1 VFCLGNFSAYSFY
14 GAAWT
19 VGSLVERVVKAGYT
33 GVGLADLGGFHGGV
47 ECSQACDRA
56 GVRMVLGCRVRLRDF
71 APGWLQVTI
80 RDQKGYAAA
89 CRLLSECTAGET
101 DWPALDRLQAE
112 ASDHVWV
119 SCPIRVEHVYRTRIG
134 EFPRWCGAWEALLE
148 RGWENLWLE
157 LGWQSTS
164 GRLLQRRVFSEWRR
178 RGWKRWVV
186 MPAAR
191 HDGSR
196 RGSALLELLQSIG
209 TLTRLGQAHP
219 DKLPAGDYGLL
230 PAREMKHRFA
240 RIPEVMEQTQAFAES
255 CRFDYRYG
263 RLYLPN
269 PLVRSGADE
278 AEQVTSRARQDRL
291 LAWRC
296 LRGVVLRYGR
306 TYPWRDKPTRATLLD
321 RLKMELGIV
330 SETGY
335 AGYFLIFG
343 EVVDECRRREI
354 PVLAR
359 GSAAGSLI
367 CYALGVANVCPFR
380 FGLRFERFLNRERMR
395 HSKLPDI
402 DLDLPWDRR
411 EEIMAWLYE
420 RYGLEKVAM
429 IGGFAHFKGR
439 ASVAEVAKAMGV
451 PTHEAH
457 AWSKRLPHGSLRKF
471 ISGQDD
477 YVEARGAF
485 ADDRFREALQRAADL
500 DGLPRHPMMHPCGM
514 VIADRPLTGFTPV
527 GPSARGFSMT
537 QLSMDPIEDLGL
549 LKMDL
554 LGQAGLSVIRDCVRD
569 LGGRGRDKG
578 DERDGRDINLA
589 DGSADRD
596 EEGDVF
602 AGIDYGDQ
610 RIYEMI
616 RNGEARG
623 VFHIESP
630 AMTSLLKLCRCA
642 DVDCLVAT
650 VSVIRP
656 GAANEDK
663 KTRFARRYLGLE
675 EPAFAHPVLE
685 EVLGDSYG
693 LMIYEEH
700 ILLVAN
706 RFAGIDFGTADLL
719 RRILIKKSDS
729 DALGELEAVFRS
741 AALRIGRT
749 DAEIETVW
757 GELRDFSGFMFNKA
771 HGAAYAIEAF
781 HGCWLKYHW
790 PAHFLAAVLNN
801 RRGFY
806 APLVYVM
813 EILRHGTAFEL
824 PDVQYPENRYHVEG
838 DRVRVPLWQVKGL
851 GAAFIGRWEA
861 SRRNGPFRDWDDFV
875 KRTRP
880 DPADADLLARVGALR
895 AFFDNR
901 HAAIWH
907 AGQVNPPGRGKAAR
921 RAGEQAD
928 LFAVSSRRDASAL
941 RPMDE
946 RAMAEA
952 EAELLGFPVT
962 CSPFALWME
971 GVNRNGTLP
980 ISKLGHHVGREME
993 IAGIQVCHRLHRTLK
1008 GDLMKF
1014 ISVADETGMA
1024 ETVLFPDVYRR
1035 FGWQLSQVRAARFR
1049 VRIEYDDT
1057 ESGLSLTV
1065 TEVTLED

>member
-1 VFCLGNFSAYSFY
+1 MG
-14 GAAWT
+14 
-19 VGSLVERVVKAGYT
+19 
-33 GVGLADLGGFHGGV
+33 
-47 ECSQACDRA
+47 
-56 GVRMVLGCRVRLRDF
+56 LGCRVRLGDF
-71 APGWLQVTI
+71 VPGWLQVTV
-80 RDQKGYAAA
+80 RDQVGYAAT

-101 DWPALDRLQAE
+101 DWAALDRLQAE
-112 ASDHVWV
+112 AAEHVWL
-119 SCPIRVEHVYRTRIG
+119 SCPIRVEHVYRSRIG
-134 EFPRWCGAWEALLE
+134 EFPRWRGAWEALLE
-148 RGWENLWLE
+148 RGWDNLWLE
-157 LGWQSTS
+157 LGWQSPA

-178 RGWKRWVV
+178 RGWQRWVV
-186 MPAAR
+186 ISGAR
-191 HDGSR
+191 HDGSE
-196 RGSALLELLQSIG
+196 RGKAVLELLQSMG
-209 TLTRLGQAHP
+209 TLTRIGQAHP
-219 DKLPAGDYGLL
+219 DKLPAGDHGLV
-230 PAREMKHRFA
+230 PASGLRHRFA
-240 RIPEVMEQTQAFAES
+240 RIPEVLAQTQAFVEA
-255 CRFDYRYG
+255 CRFDFGYG

-269 PLVRSGADE
+269 PLVRSGADT

-296 LRGVVLRYGR
+296 LRGLVVRYGSA
-306 TYPWRDKPTRATLLD
+306 YPWRDKPSRESLLE
-321 RLKMELGIV
+321 RLRMELGIV
-330 SETGY
+330 AETGY

-367 CYALGVANVCPFR
+367 CYALGVATVCPFR

-411 EEIMAWLYE
+411 EEIMAWLYD

-451 PTHEAH
+451 PAHEAH

-471 ISGQDD
+471 IKGQDD
-477 YVEARGAF
+477 YVEARGALG
-485 ADDRFREALQRAADL
+485 DDRFHEALERAVDL

-554 LGQAGLSVIRDCVRD
+554 LGQAGLSVIRDCVADLEDREKDTRD
-569 LGGRGRDKG
+569 ANDINLGGRDKPG
-578 DERDGRDINLA
+578 GGIFE
-589 DGSADRD
+589 
-596 EEGDVF
+596 
-602 AGIDYGDQ
+602 GIDYGDD
-610 RIYEMI
+610 RIFEMI

-642 DVDCLVAT
+642 DIDCLVAT

-675 EPAFAHPVLE
+675 EPTFAHPVLE
-685 EVLGDSYG
+685 EVLGDSFG

-706 RFAGIDFGTADLL
+706 RFAGMNFGTADLL
-719 RRILIKKSDS
+719 RRILIKKSDG
-729 DALGELEAVFRS
+729 DAMGELESVFRS
-741 AALRIGRT
+741 AALRKGRT
-749 DAEIETVW
+749 EAEIETVW
-757 GELRDFSGFMFNKA
+757 RELRDFSGFMFNKA

-781 HGCWLKYHW
+781 HGCWLKFHW
-790 PAHFLAAVLNN
+790 PAQFLAAVLNN

-813 EILRHGTAFEL
+813 EILRHGTRFEL
-824 PDVQYPENRYHVEG
+824 PDVQYPENRYHVSAG
-838 DRVRVPLWQVKGL
+838 RVRVPLWQIKGL
-851 GAAFIGRWEA
+851 GAAFMERWEA
-861 SRRNGPFRDWDDFV
+861 ARRCGPFRDWDDFV
-875 KRTRP
+875 ARTRP
-880 DPADADLLARVGALR
+880 EPADADVLARAGALR
-895 AFFDNR
+895 VFFDNR
-901 HAAIWH
+901 HAAVWH
-907 AGQVNPPGRGKAAR
+907 AGQVKPRGRGKATMR
-921 RAGEQAD
+921 SGGEQVD
-928 LFAVSSRRDASAL
+928 LFTVSSRRDATAL
-941 RPMDE
+941 RQMDG

-962 CSPFALWME
+962 QSPFALWMD
-971 GVNRNGTLP
+971 GINRNGTLP
-980 ISKLGHHVGREME
+980 VKELGRYVGREME
-993 IAGIQVCHRLHRTLK
+993 IAGVQVCHRLHRTLK
-1008 GDLMKF
+1008 GELMKF
-1014 ISVADETGMA
+1014 VSVADETGIA

-1035 FGWQLSQVRAARFR
+1035 FGWQLSQVRAARLR
-1049 VRIEYDDT
+1049 VCIEHDDT
-1057 ESGLSLTV
+1057 KSGLSLTV
-1065 TEVTLED
+1065 TEVLPED